1 MVVEVYVSGTIFK
14 IPNSWMPRVVALL
27 TSLQA
32 FVDVPDDVRVEV
44 KLVSVGPNPIK
55 IIAEIRAIT
64 GKSLNEAKKLM
75 IDPPKGRGASLGRFS
90 YERAEEIR
98 RRIAEAGGSVTFP
111 HPLKLLGDQADA
123 TAPVT

>member
-64 GKSLNEAKKLM
+64 EYLFSISEGVGEGVKVRLGVRVWLEVKVSL
-75 IDPPKGRGASLGRFS
+75 DV
-90 YERAEEIR
+90 
-98 RRIAEAGGSVTFP
+98 SVW
-111 HPLKLLGDQADA
+111 LD
-123 TAPVT
+123 VRV